1 MSQFGT
7 DCDSG
12 AAPRT
17 MENWYEHREMI
28 EINIVVCIKQV
39 PGTTEIKI
47 DPQTNTLIREGIE
60 SIINP
65 FDTYAVEE
73 AVRIKERIAQQSK
86 EGFSGPESK
95 VIAITMGPPQAE
107 NILREA
113 ISVGVDIGVL
123 LSDRALAGA
132 DTLATSFTLAKAIRK
147 LEREFGKISLILCGR
162 QTLDGDTGQVGPE
175 LAQQLNLP
183 CLGYVIEVMEI
194 DNKYFKLKRLMEDR
208 YEVFRVPLPAVISV
222 SKGINEPRVPSLRG
236 AMRAKSAPI
245 TVWRVSDLDVKSEEV
260 GLSGSATQVIKVFSP
275 HIERQSEIFT
285 GDVDTQVEKLTQKLQ
300 SLGVV

>member
-1 MSQFGT
+1 
-7 DCDSG
+7 
-12 AAPRT
+12 
-17 MENWYEHREMI
+17 MI
-28 EINIVVCIKQV
+28 KINIVVCIKQV

-47 DPQTNTLIREGIE
+47 DSQTHTLIREGIE

-73 AVRIKERIAQQSK
+73 AVRIKERIAQKGK
-86 EGFSGPESK
+86 EGLWGQESK
-95 VIAITMGPPQAE
+95 VIAMTMGPPQAE

-113 ISVGVDIGVL
+113 ISVGVDTGVL
-123 LSDRALAGA
+123 LSDRAFAGA

-147 LEREFGKISLILCGR
+147 LELELGRINLILCGK

-183 CLGYVIEVMEI
+183 FLGYVIEVMEI
-194 DNKYFKLKRLMEDR
+194 DKKYFKLKRLMEDR
-208 YEVFRVPLPAVISV
+208 YEVFRVPLPAVISL

-245 TVWRVSDLDVKSEEV
+245 IVWRASDLNVKSEEV
-260 GLSGSATQVIKVFSP
+260 GLSGSATQVIRVFSP

-285 GDVDTQVEKLTQKLQ
+285 GDVDTLVEKLTEKLQ
-300 SLGVV
+300 SLGAV